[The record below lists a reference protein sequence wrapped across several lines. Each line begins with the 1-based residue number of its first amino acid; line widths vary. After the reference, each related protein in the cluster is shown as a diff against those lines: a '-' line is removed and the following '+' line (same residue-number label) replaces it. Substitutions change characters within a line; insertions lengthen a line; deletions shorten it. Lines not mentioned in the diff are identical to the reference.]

1 MSVPSYGHI
10 EYITENELEKL
21 KVLYANN
28 LPRIIQK
35 WYVLWITDICRCTG
49 RIKCQGAF
57 VCIYIHQHFGRNAF
71 TEKHQCACIKRG
83 FFLMAGEPDKVLQIR
98 ILRDLWHKFVVSQ
111 LGHKSVKLSVL
122 VLISR
127 HYINNRK
134 EEYEIDDESILYDTE
149 CHIRVVF
156 VFNDYGVTVKIY
168 T

>member
-1 MSVPSYGHI
+1 M
-10 EYITENELEKL
+10 
-21 KVLYANN
+21 
-28 LPRIIQK
+28 
-35 WYVLWITDICRCTG
+35 
-49 RIKCQGAF
+49 
-57 VCIYIHQHFGRNAF
+57 
-71 TEKHQCACIKRG
+71 
-83 FFLMAGEPDKVLQIR
+83 
-98 ILRDLWHKFVVSQ
+98 VSQ